1 MKHNSYSKQ
10 DNLIDELSEIAFD
23 TAVKL
28 VKLADYMELDRDGV
42 VEHFAELFQ
51 GMARTSTFKNLVV
64 EAHNDI

>member
-10 DNLIDELSEIAFD
+10 DNLIDKLSEIAFD

-28 VKLADYMELDRDGV
+28 VKLADYMVLDRDGV

-51 GMARTSTFKNLVV
+51 GMARISTFKNLVV

>member
-10 DNLIDELSEIAFD
+10 NNLIDKLSEIAFD

-28 VKLADYMELDRDGV
+28 VKLVDYMELDRDSV